1 MVSGSARNWIAVNP
15 LQQSRLDSMKRNSTF
30 KSGAVNSRVAA
41 AFALAS
47 VGVLLALVAFAATP
61 LSNIPSSTK
70 EKMPTGGGNATA
82 GGPSS
87 TSTSPVWA
95 TIASPNFE
103 SGYSAIGQQDQNIL
117 TSVACASSSECW
129 AVGYSQPTDGFGDR
143 SGAVSTLI
151 EEWNGSSWVIVSSP

>member
-1 MVSGSARNWIAVNP
+1 
-15 LQQSRLDSMKRNSTF
+15 
-30 KSGAVNSRVAA
+30 
-41 AFALAS
+41 
-47 VGVLLALVAFAATP
+47 
-61 LSNIPSSTK
+61 
-70 EKMPTGGGNATA
+70 GGNATA

-143 SGAVSTLI
+143 SGAVSTLT
-151 EEWNGSSWVIVSSP
+151 EEWNGSSWVIVSSPNWVNPDNTQDWSYLNGVACNSASDCWAVGHHFGTGTHTLIEH